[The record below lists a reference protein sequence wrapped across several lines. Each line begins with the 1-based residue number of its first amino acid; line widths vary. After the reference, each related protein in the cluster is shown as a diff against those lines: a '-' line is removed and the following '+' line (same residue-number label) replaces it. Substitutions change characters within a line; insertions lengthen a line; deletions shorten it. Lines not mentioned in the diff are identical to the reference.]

1 MISTLV
7 GVPAEDQED
16 QRRNV
21 DGIFHIEPG
30 VGMNNEASRNSS
42 MAVAMYLFE
51 LMTSRRAEPQDDLM
65 TALVNAEI
73 TEGDG
78 TERRL
83 TDEEVIRFGMLLY
96 VAGTET
102 VAKLLGNAA
111 LVLAEH
117 PDQRAAMV
125 ASPEVIP
132 NAVEELLRF
141 EPPSPVTAAGPT
153 RDVELHG
160 TTIPAGSKVL
170 MLTGSSGR
178 DERVFADPDRF
189 DVRREIAHHL
199 TFGYGIHFCIGAALA
214 RLESRIGLEETLAPL
229 PRVGSRPGRRHPGA
243 HQHRAGLPRGARH
256 PLTPDPFRGRRRRAR
271 RGRGTPA
278 SAPPP
283 PA

>member
-1 MISTLV
+1 
-7 GVPAEDQED
+7 
-16 QRRNV
+16 
-21 DGIFHIEPG
+21 
-30 VGMNNEASRNSS
+30 
-42 MAVAMYLFE
+42 MYLFD
-51 LMTSRRAEPQDDLM
+51 LMTRRRAEPQDDLM

-83 TDEEVIRFGMLLY
+83 TDDEVIRFGMLLY

-117 PDQRAAMV
+117 PDQRADMV
-125 ASPEVIP
+125 AHPEVVP

-141 EPPSPVTAAGPT
+141 EPPSPVNGRWTN

-214 RLESRIGLEETLAPL
+214 RLESRIGLEETLRRFPEWGADRATAT
-229 PRVGSRPGRRHPGA
+229 RVHTSTVRGY
-243 HQHRAGLPRGARH
+243 RAVPVTL
-256 PLTPDPFRGRRRRAR
+256 
-271 RGRGTPA
+271 
-278 SAPPP
+278 
-283 PA
+283 